1 MSDTHPL
8 IIRAAVAE
16 AVASRFIGRAF
27 AWGVADCAVMAH
39 EVLTGFGLT
48 SPWPKSRGY
57 GTERGARKAMK
68 RLGYTGIDDALD
80 RLGLER
86 IAPAFALPGD
96 LLGFESSSPA
106 FGVALGVTLSA
117 GKCCAFIDDT
127 SIGFIAVVGWAH
139 FAKTAWRVI

>member
-1 MSDTHPL
+1 MTDHPL
-8 IIRAAVAE
+8 VRRAFVAE
-16 AVASRFIGRAF
+16 TVASRFIGRAF
-27 AWGVADCAVMAH
+27 AWGESDCAVMAH
-39 EVLTGFGLT
+39 DVLTGFGLT
-48 SPWPKSRGY
+48 SPWAQSRGY
-57 GTERGARKAMK
+57 GTERGARKEMK

-96 LLGFESSSPA
+96 ILGFESSVPA
-106 FGVALGVTLSA
+106 FGVALGVTLSG
-117 GKCCAFIDDT
+117 GKCCAFIDDA